1 MRSLSKQRTAGAR
14 NSGRASTTA
23 SIQRKLSQQTCDIRV
38 FFGNLIDSVKQ
49 VNLESEDGSR
59 FGSCLSCA
67 DWLLRYCHL
76 IFLRKMESPNDSEPL
91 KPRDRVVRRLAALG
105 IPVEH
110 LNRSYEGIVHF
121 VITNGLSLPEIV
133 SAILPTDEEVAECI
147 KYAKLKSKKWMSVTM
162 GNRFREG
169 MVWLQWLMFLG
180 EPANALRNLAESS
193 IGQRGV
199 CGAVWGLNDLAYT
212 CRTCEHDP
220 TCAICVPCF
229 QNGNHKDHDYSIIY
243 TGGGCCDCGDET
255 AWRREGFCSK
265 HKGAEQIQPLCESL
279 ANSIGPVLDA
289 LYICWKSKLFSAEG
303 IFQENIRKSD
313 RGAEQ
318 RKAANELTYVVV
330 EMLLEFCKCSESL
343 LSFVSRRVISLD
355 GLLGV
360 LVRAE
365 RFLGDAVV
373 KKLHELLLK
382 FLAEPI
388 FKNEFSE
395 VFLGYYPTVI
405 NEAIKEGSD
414 SILNDKYPLISTFSV
429 QIFTV
434 PTLTPRLVK
443 EMNLLG
449 MLLKCLGD
457 IFFSCAGKDGHLQ
470 AAKWGNLYDT
480 TNRLIGDIRFVMS
493 HDVVSKYATHEQQDL
508 SRTWL
513 KLLGFVQGMNSIKR
527 ETGLHIEEE
536 NESMHLHFVLG
547 HSVANIHSLLVDG
560 AFSVPKSEGEN
571 VLSYFYTQDMRDGDD
586 MRHAKVGR
594 LSQESSV
601 CSVTGRSVSKVT
613 EVGSNSIYHLL
624 IPSSAIWLIQECL
637 RAMETWLEADD
648 STSALQSLSSTNS
661 SGIYGSNLSA
671 IKKTLYKFRK
681 GKHVGRLTGSSEN
694 HCSRYSSPLY
704 SGHDESSDMEIAKN
718 IGSDGGCGYMS
729 LDVIAMETDSGMGLA
744 TPRVL
749 SLCEWPDIIYDVS
762 SQEISVHIPLHRL
775 LSLLL
780 QKALRMCYGEP
791 VMPNITNSSS
801 GSSFSAIYAD
811 FFDHILVDCH
821 PFGFSASVMEHPLRI
836 RVFCAQVIAG
846 MWRKN
851 GDAALVSCEWYRS
864 VRWSEQG
871 LEFDLFLLQCC
882 AALAP
887 PDLYVKRILERF
899 GMLDYLSLS
908 LERSNEYEPVLVQEM
923 LTLIMQILQERRF
936 CGRNTAENLKRELIY
951 KLAIGDATRSQL
963 LKSLPRD
970 LSKLDQLQEIL
981 DRVAV
986 YSNPSGFNQ
995 GMYSLRWAF
1004 WKELDLYHPR
1014 WNSRDLQVAE
1024 ERYLRFCGVSAM
1036 TTQLPRWTKIYP
1048 PLEGVARIAT
1058 CRVTL
1063 QIIRAVLFYS
1073 VFTDKFTESRAPD
1086 GILMTALHLLSL
1098 ALDVNLQLNGSGGAE
1113 CHIGDFNSMLSFVS
1127 EEISESL
1134 NYAAGKQSLLS
1145 LLVALFR
1152 MYRQENQKSYLES
1165 SNCSFSPLIES
1176 LLRKFAEVDSMC
1188 MTKLQELA
1196 PEVVCHLSKSPN
1208 SDRTSSTSASD
1219 NELRKVKA
1227 REKQAA
1233 ILAKMK
1239 AEQSKFLSSIT
1250 SAAAADSNSDSEMS
1264 NSDAEHETEGS
1275 VQQSCSLCHDTT
1287 SKSPVSFLILL
1298 QKSRLLSFVERGPPS
1313 WDQWS
1318 DKEQASIPRNRVTNQ
1333 SEKNASSSRSGLAS
1347 QSLQLTENPVVELT
1361 NNERGQRGEVNAI
1374 LEFVKSQIPSVRNT
1388 EAPSSSSDVRDSTAY
1403 NLETL
1408 EEDMYICI
1416 HKEMNDTSLS
1426 SSFENDESDLLG
1438 KYISALSSVTN
1449 ENTLAS
1455 EKTNSN
1461 RGLTESTSQP
1471 LFHDGLS
1478 SLDCDGIFL
1487 SSCGHTVHQ
1496 GCLDRYLSSLK
1507 ERYVRRSFFEGAH
1520 NVDPDQGEFLCPV
1533 CRRLANSIFPAVN
1546 ATFQMVGRLPTTST
1560 VDQVHGL
1567 GSPPNKAICS
1577 LLLQRGLSLLKTA
1590 AKVVG
1595 RSDFI
1600 EAFPRQRKEKTVH
1613 NLEPISR
1620 ALSKMHFS
1628 KNQDRFLGSP
1638 RLSHPIILWDTLK
1651 YSLMSTEI
1659 AARSGKNSLSANY
1672 TLASLYKEFN
1682 SSSEFIFSLLLR
1694 VVQNLS
1700 STDTLHALQRFRGL
1714 QLFAESICSGVSF
1727 DYHNTRHKRED
1738 NPVRILEHDDK
1749 ETLYPDI
1756 QFWNR
1761 SSDPILARDPFSSL
1775 MWVLYC
1781 LPCPFISCE
1790 ESLLSL
1796 VHLFYVVSVVQ
1807 AVILCCSKGE
1817 YNINEL
1823 GSHHSLITYVCGIL
1837 GGLDCA
1843 RWYFVSND
1851 IYHSCHIK
1859 EMIRRLSFPYLRR
1872 CALLWKLL
1880 KSSAPTPFCD
1890 RDTFWESSH
1899 VMTDVMDTTEITSV
1913 ELNEVQ
1919 ELEKMFRIPPI
1930 DAILE
1935 DEVSRAFAVKWSHH
1949 FRKAYEACSF
1959 QNVFYYNPAVP
1970 FKLMTLPHV
1979 YEDLLQRY
1987 VKQCCPDCRA
1997 VLDEPALC
2005 LLCGRLCSP
2014 SWKTCCSESGCTAH
2028 AMTCGAGT
2036 GVFLLIRRTTIL
2048 LQRCAQQAPWPS
2060 PYLDAFGE
2068 EDIEMHRGK
2077 PLYLNEE
2084 RYAALSYMVASH
2096 GLDRSSKVLGQSNIG
2111 TFFMV

>member
-1 MRSLSKQRTAGAR
+1 
-14 NSGRASTTA
+14 
-23 SIQRKLSQQTCDIRV
+23 
-38 FFGNLIDSVKQ
+38 
-49 VNLESEDGSR
+49 
-59 FGSCLSCA
+59 
-67 DWLLRYCHL
+67 
-76 IFLRKMESPNDSEPL
+76 MESTNDSEPL

-105 IPVEH
+105 IPVER
-110 LNRSYEGIVHF
+110 LDRSYEGIVHF
-121 VITNGLSLPEIV
+121 VITNGLSLPEAV

-147 KYAKLKSKKWMSVTM
+147 KYAKLKSKKWMSITM
-162 GNRFREG
+162 RNRFRES

-180 EPANALRNLAESS
+180 EPENALNNLAKSS
-193 IGQRGV
+193 IDQRGI
-199 CGAVWGLNDLAYT
+199 CGAVWGPNDIAYT
-212 CRTCEHDP
+212 CQTCGHDP

-229 QNGNHKDHDYSIIY
+229 QNGDHKDHDYSIMY
-243 TGGGCCDCGDET
+243 TGVGCCDCGDET
-255 AWRREGFCSK
+255 AWKREGFCSK
-265 HKGAEQIQPLCESL
+265 HKGAEQIQPLPDSL

-303 IFQENIRKSD
+303 IFQESIRKSD
-313 RGAEQ
+313 RGVEQ
-318 RKAANELTYVVV
+318 RKAANELTNVVV

-343 LSFVSRRVISLD
+343 LSFLSRRVISLD
-355 GLLGV
+355 GLLGI

-365 RFLGDAVV
+365 RFLGDGVA
-373 KKLHELLLK
+373 KKLHDLLLK

-388 FKNEFSE
+388 FKNEFSK
-395 VFLGYYPTVI
+395 VFLSYYPTVI

-434 PTLTPRLVK
+434 PTLTLRLVK

-457 IFFSCAGKDGHLQ
+457 IFHSCAREDGQFQ

-480 TNRLIGDIRFVMS
+480 TKRVIEDIRFVMS
-493 HDVVSKYATHEQQDL
+493 HDVISKYATHEQQDI

-536 NESMHLHFVLG
+536 NESMHLLFVLG

-560 AFSVPKSEGEN
+560 AFSVAKSEGEN
-571 VLSYFYTQDMRDGDD
+571 VLSCFYNQDMHDGDNT
-586 MRHAKVGR
+586 RHAKVGR

-601 CSVTGRSVSKVT
+601 CSVTERSVSKVS

-624 IPSSAIWLIQECL
+624 IPSSVIWLIQECL
-637 RAMETWLEADD
+637 RAMETWLEVDD
-648 STSALQSLSSTNS
+648 GTFAALHSISSTNS
-661 SGIYGSNLSA
+661 SGIYGGNLSA
-671 IKKTLYKFRK
+671 IKKTLYKIRK

-694 HCSRYSSPLY
+694 HCSQYSSPVY
-704 SGHDESSDMEIAKN
+704 RGHCKTDDMEIAKN
-718 IGSDGGCGYMS
+718 IGSDGGCCHMT
-729 LDVIAMETDSGMGLA
+729 LDVSAMETDSGMGLA
-744 TPRVL
+744 ALRVL

-780 QKALRMCYGEP
+780 QKALRMCYGELL
-791 VMPNITNSSS
+791 MTNISNC
-801 GSSFSAIYAD
+801 SSFSAIYAD
-811 FFDHILVDCH
+811 FFDHILVGCH

-871 LEFDLFLLQCC
+871 LELDLFLLQCC

-899 GMLDYLSLS
+899 GLLDYLSLS

-936 CGRNTAENLKRELIY
+936 CGHNTADNLKRELIY

-963 LKSLPRD
+963 VKSLPRD
-970 LSKLDQLQEIL
+970 LSKFDQFQEIL

-1014 WNSRDLQVAE
+1014 WNLRDLQVAE

-1073 VFTDKFTESRAPD
+1073 VFAESRAPD

-1098 ALDVNLQLNGSGGAE
+1098 ALDVNLQLNGSNGVE
-1113 CHIGDFNSMLSFVS
+1113 CHIGDFNSMLAFAS
-1127 EEISESL
+1127 EGISESL

-1145 LLVALFR
+1145 LLVALLR
-1152 MYRQENQKSYLES
+1152 MHRQENQKSYLES

-1196 PEVVCHLSKSPN
+1196 PEVVSHLSKSPN
-1208 SDRTSSTSASD
+1208 SDRTTSSSAS
-1219 NELRKVKA
+1219 NSELRKSKA

-1233 ILAKMK
+1233 MLAKMK
-1239 AEQSKFLSSIT
+1239 AAQSKFLSSIT
-1250 SAAAADSNSDSEMS
+1250 SVAAADSKSDSEMS
-1264 NSDAEHETEGS
+1264 NPDAEHETEGS
-1275 VQQSCSLCHDTT
+1275 VQQSCSLCHDTA

-1298 QKSRLLSFVERGPPS
+1298 QKSRLLSFVDSGPPS

-1318 DKEQASIPRNRVTNQ
+1318 DKEPRNRVTNQ
-1333 SEKNASSSRSGLAS
+1333 SEKNASSSSSGLAS
-1347 QSLQLTENPVVELT
+1347 QLLQLTENPVVEL
-1361 NNERGQRGEVNAI
+1361 NNDEQGQHGEVNVI
-1374 LEFVKSQIPSVRNT
+1374 LEFVKSRFPSVRNN
-1388 EAPSSSSDVRDSTAY
+1388 EAPSTSSDVRDSTSY

-1408 EEDMYICI
+1408 EEDMYLCI
-1416 HKEMNDTSLS
+1416 HKEMCDTSLS
-1426 SSFENDESDLLG
+1426 SSFKKDEISPGAEFSPENGMGAESDLLG
-1438 KYISALSSVTN
+1438 KYISSLSSETS

-1461 RGLTESTSQP
+1461 RVLTESTSQP
-1471 LFHDGLS
+1471 ILYDGFGP
-1478 SLDCDGIFL
+1478 LDCDGIYL
-1487 SSCGHTVHQ
+1487 SSCGHAVHQ

-1507 ERYVRRSFFEGAH
+1507 ERYIRRSFFEGAH
-1520 NVDPDQGEFLCPV
+1520 PVDPDQGEFLCPV
-1533 CRRLANSIFPAVN
+1533 CRRLANSILPAVN
-1546 ATFQMVGRLPTTST
+1546 GTFQKVGRLPTTST
-1560 VDQVHGL
+1560 VGQVHAL
-1567 GSPPNKAICS
+1567 GSPPTKAICS
-1577 LLLQRGLSLLKTA
+1577 LLLQQGLSLLKTA
-1590 AKVVG
+1590 GKVVG
-1595 RSDFI
+1595 RSDFL
-1600 EAFPRQRKEKTVH
+1600 EAFSLHRKERTIH

-1620 ALSKMHFS
+1620 ALSKMYFS
-1628 KNQDRFLGSP
+1628 KKQDRFLGSP

-1659 AARSGKNSLSANY
+1659 AARSGKNSIAANY

-1700 STDTLHALQRFRGL
+1700 STNSFHALQRFRGL

-1727 DYHNTRHKRED
+1727 DYHNTKHKQED
-1738 NPVRILEHDDK
+1738 NLLRILEHDDK
-1749 ETLYPDI
+1749 EALFPDI

-1775 MWVLYC
+1775 MWVLFC
-1781 LPCPFISCE
+1781 LPCPFISSE
-1790 ESLLSL
+1790 EFLLSL

-1807 AVILCCSKGE
+1807 AVFSCCGQDE

-1823 GSHHSLITYVCGIL
+1823 GSHHSLITDVCGIL
-1837 GGLDCA
+1837 GGFDCA

-1851 IYHSCHIK
+1851 ISRSCHIK

-1880 KSSAPTPFCD
+1880 KSSAAAPFCD
-1890 RDTFWESSH
+1890 RDNVWESSH
-1899 VMTDVMDTTEITSV
+1899 VSTDMMDKTEITSV

-1930 DAILE
+1930 DVILE
-1935 DEVSRAFAVKWSHH
+1935 DEISRSFAIKWSQH
-1949 FRKAYEACSF
+1949 FQKAYEACSF
-1959 QNVFYYNPAVP
+1959 QNVFYCNPAVP

-1979 YEDLLQRY
+1979 YQGLLQRY
-1987 VKQCCPDCRA
+1987 VKQCCPDCKA
-1997 VLDEPALC
+1997 VLGEPALC

-2014 SWKTCCSESGCTAH
+2014 SWKTCCSESGCMAH

-2048 LQRCAQQAPWPS
+2048 LQRCAKQAPWPS

-2096 GLDRSSKVLGQSNIG
+2096 GLDQSSKVLGQTTIG